1 MHFMKTGGAA
11 LALILT
17 ATVGAATQVGEKAPD
32 FSLADSHGKTR
43 TLSSFKGKF
52 VVLEWTNHKCPFVEK
67 HYGSG
72 NLQSLQKEATG
83 KGVVWLSVI
92 SSAPGKQGHVSAAQA
107 NELTAA
113 RDAVPTAVLLD
124 PSGDVGRRYEAKTT
138 PHLFIIAPDG
148 TLIYKGGID
157 SVPSAD
163 PADIAKA
170 KPYVKTA
177 LSEALAGKPVSE
189 PVTRPYGCSVKY

>member
-189 PVTRPYGCSVKY
+189 PVTRPYG